1 MSLEGVLNG
10 HENRDHRY
18 TLRHLK
24 AFNRFCGNIIT
35 CTVTLNLCPLALD
48 DN

>member
-1 MSLEGVLNG
+1 MSLEGVLNDQ
-10 HENRDHRY
+10 ENRGHRC

-35 CTVTLNLCPLALD
+35 FTGTLNLCLLAVD
-48 DN
+48 GN